1 MRQVARADGRAA
13 FFGSLRTNLRLH
25 ASPPPSPVSTPP
37 SMRGSATSL
46 PPPSPLSH
54 AVDSVMGDDD
64 HLIDPPPPPPAEDPL
79 AGVPE
84 LKTYLTDDDDDKV
97 VAMKLVADSIAQM
110 RQMANHR
117 LITHPLNMAVVVAL
131 VALVARY
138 MLESKRDKYVAA
150 TTGAGIVMI
159 FLAGVRMLTKDYLF
173 AAEAVNWDWLGNAD
187 VIVTKFGEEVIG
199 TVVIEWLSGE
209 SRQKRKKAWR
219 GEIKAWT
226 VRLKYRKKGVGAAL
240 LEEAVKEARKKG
252 AEALEFS
259 DQHASTYLHHK
270 VPSVSSP
277 LTTDADSK
285 RVLPGLYNGPFD
297 ERDRKG
303 RELLDDLLQTS
314 PVRGKKRRGSRD

>member
-1 MRQVARADGRAA
+1 MANGRAA
-13 FFGSLRTNLRLH
+13 FLGSLRTNLHLH
-25 ASPPPSPVSTPP
+25 ASPPPSPASTPP
-37 SMRGSATSL
+37 SMRASAASL
-46 PPPSPLSH
+46 PPPSPLSQ

-64 HLIDPPPPPPAEDPL
+64 RIEPPPHPPAEDPL

-84 LKTYLTDDDDDKV
+84 LKTYLTDDEEDKIA
-97 VAMKLVADSIAQM
+97 AMKLVADSIAQM
-110 RQMANHR
+110 RQTANHR
-117 LITHPLNMAVVVAL
+117 LITHPLNMAVLVAL
-131 VALVARY
+131 VALAARY
-138 MLESKRDKYVAA
+138 MLESRKDKYVAA

-187 VIVTKFGEEVIG
+187 VIVTKFGDEVIG

-259 DQHASTYLHHK
+259 NEHAS
-270 VPSVSSP
+270 
-277 LTTDADSK
+277 
-285 RVLPGLYNGPFD
+285 
-297 ERDRKG
+297 E
-303 RELLDDLLQTS
+303 
-314 PVRGKKRRGSRD
+314 